1 MKWNPRLTSATA
13 SCKWKTFSRQKLIC
27 QITFSHSKTSTY
39 LYLFF
44 LECDLDLD
52 LELDWDLDFDLDE
65 CDLELDRPIFASRST
80 PSQKEKQWE
89 KGKKMEATI

>member
-1 MKWNPRLTSATA
+1 MKQDSRLISAIA
-13 SCKWKTFSRQKLIC
+13 SHKWKTYYGQKLIY
-27 QITFSHSKTSTY
+27 QITFSCSKTY

-65 CDLELDRPIFASRST
+65 CDLELDRPIFASRSI
-80 PSQKEKQWE
+80 PSQKQWE
-89 KGKKMEATI
+89 EGKKPEATI